1 MNKWKDEPFV
11 NTDSWGFDDDDEP
24 PSPWEMRLLGLG
36 VIASAVLV
44 LWAVFS

>member
-11 NTDSWGFDDDDEP
+11 NTDFWGFEDDEP

-36 VIASAVLV
+36 VIVSAALV
-44 LWAVFS
+44 LWVVFL